1 MNILFTCAGRRTYL
15 LKYFK
20 EQLGDDGLIVA
31 TDMQLTAPALTAA
44 DVKEQVPAVYAED
57 YIDCTLDI
65 CRRYDIKAVICLN
78 DLELPI
84 LAENKHRFEQIG
96 VTPVVSTTEVID
108 ICFDKYRTAK
118 YVESLGLGTPVTF
131 INYDE
136 ALHAISEGT
145 LKFPLVLKPR
155 WGSGSIGIE
164 FVNSMEELV
173 DVYTILLKK
182 VKKSILATASK
193 DRKSVV

>member
-96 VTPVVSTTEVID
+96 VNM
-108 ICFDKYRTAK
+108 
-118 YVESLGLGTPVTF
+118 G
-131 INYDE
+131 
-136 ALHAISEGT
+136 
-145 LKFPLVLKPR
+145 
-155 WGSGSIGIE
+155 
-164 FVNSMEELV
+164 
-173 DVYTILLKK
+173 
-182 VKKSILATASK
+182 
-193 DRKSVV
+193 